1 MIHRAPFGSLE
12 RLIGI
17 LIEQYA
23 GDFPLWLAPE
33 QIRLLAVSDE
43 FLPYTQDVVQKMR
56 SLDIRASV
64 DSSRER
70 LGKQIRNAEKDKIP
84 VMAVV
89 GAKEVE
95 ANSLS
100 IRTRVSG
107 ELGTLPVDEV
117 CKRMQNAIANF
128 EDF

>member
-1 MIHRAPFGSLE
+1 
-12 RLIGI
+12 
-17 LIEQYA
+17 
-23 GDFPLWLAPE
+23 
-33 QIRLLAVSDE
+33 
-43 FLPYTQDVVQKMR
+43 
-56 SLDIRASV
+56 
-64 DSSRER
+64 
-70 LGKQIRNAEKDKIP
+70 
-84 VMAVV
+84 MAVV